1 MMATLCV
8 FGCGQTSSDYQF
20 EGMSDA
26 QNNAIKSAL
35 LAWNTNA
42 RIVEH
47 SPNIV
52 RLGTQEELKSGSLE
66 EEAGFCVVKR
76 DGLDGSIST
85 TIVLDPTFLTT
96 ERLTY
101 LAALHE
107 FGHSIA
113 ALQVDFD
120 AGRGHL
126 PRGNVM
132 ARYLVD
138 ECVELTDADFAYAG
152 SVRPASN
159 AKENRSCSFDYSR

>member
-1 MMATLCV
+1 
-8 FGCGQTSSDYQF
+8 
-20 EGMSDA
+20 MSDA
-26 QNNAIKSAL
+26 QTKAINSAL
-35 LAWNTNA
+35 MAWNTNA

-52 RLGTQEELKSGSLE
+52 RLGTQEEFDSGTLVESS
-66 EEAGFCVVKR
+66 GFCDVKR
-76 DGLDGSIST
+76 DAFDGSVST
-85 TIVLDPTFLTT
+85 TIVLDPTFVIT

-113 ALQVDFD
+113 ALQVDYD

-138 ECVELTDADFAYAG
+138 DCFELTDADFVYAG
-152 SVRPASN
+152 SVRPPSN
-159 AKENRSCSFDYSR
+159 SKENPGVDLGTLTP